1 MPADCSSFASSRRRN
16 NARRVAPISRPSAWN
31 RIPRLKVSEDRITTA
46 ECYWLALQKN
56 KYDKSGTRFKN
67 LTAGPR
73 ICASSC
79 FYWLDRGCKELRST
93 LSTVLPRMWWF
104 VFSIRRILKGSWV
117 GFFFFFLPLLPPSP
131 LTPFH
136 PSQSLIYR
144 FIGSEMPEESFRDRL
159 EMPPWFIGIFL
170 VQKISKNLQRI
181 ENFKESWRILK
192 NIWKW
197 VKIWINKGLKNLLED
212 WKRPAAN
219 SHRCVVRCNWI
230 YSGFYYD
237 NKNSCY
243 DSCFVFILMMIII
256 IIKMNGRVDELILR
270 FVSAGKTP
278 E

>member
-1 MPADCSSFASSRRRN
+1 MICLLDPTNFERILSWLLFFFSSRCFHP
-16 NARRVAPISRPSAWN
+16 VPWPPS
-31 RIPRLKVSEDRITTA
+31 IPPSLWFIDSSVQRCPKNHSE
-46 ECYWLALQKN
+46 
-56 KYDKSGTRFKN
+56 
-67 LTAGPR
+67 
-73 ICASSC
+73 
-79 FYWLDRGCKELRST
+79 
-93 LSTVLPRMWWF
+93 TVLKCPRDLLAF
-104 VFSIRRILKGSWV
+104 FSSKK
-117 GFFFFFLPLLPPSP
+117 SP
-131 LTPFH
+131 
-136 PSQSLIYR
+136 
-144 FIGSEMPEESFRDRL
+144 
-159 EMPPWFIGIFL
+159 
-170 VQKISKNLQRI
+170 KISKNLQKI

-219 SHRCVVRCNWI
+219 SHRCVVRCHWI

>member
-1 MPADCSSFASSRRRN
+1 MNMIKVALDSRILQLGQESVRPLAFIDWIAAVKNCGQRFRLSCRECDDLSSRSDEFWKD
-16 NARRVAPISRPSAWN
+16 P
-31 RIPRLKVSEDRITTA
+31 E
-46 ECYWLALQKN
+46 LA
-56 KYDKSGTRFKN
+56 S
-67 LTAGPR
+67 
-73 ICASSC
+73 
-79 FYWLDRGCKELRST
+79 
-93 LSTVLPRMWWF
+93 
-104 VFSIRRILKGSWV
+104 
-117 GFFFFFLPLLPPSP
+117 FFFFLPLLPPSP

-170 VQKISKNLQRI
+170 VQKISKNLQKI

-219 SHRCVVRCNWI
+219 SHRCVVRCHWI